1 MSASLSLLALPGL
14 PLIHPGD
21 DLADLIVAALGRTPN
36 AAPLIDGDVLVVT
49 SKIVS
54 KAEGRWIDLR
64 TISPSAE
71 AERLAAITLK
81 DPRMV
86 ELVLREST
94 EVSRA
99 APNVL
104 VVRHRLG
111 FVSANAGI
119 DQSNVDG
126 SEHRALLL
134 PLDPDGSAA
143 ALRERLHTLTDAH
156 VGVII
161 SDSHGRAW
169 RIGNIGVAIGV
180 AGLPAVRD
188 LRGTPDLF
196 RRTLKISIQGYADM
210 IASAAALLTGEGGE
224 GLPVVLVR
232 GLTAEGQGH
241 ASDIYRPPE
250 GDLYR

>member
-1 MSASLSLLALPGL
+1 MIPSLTFHAIPNI
-14 PLIHPGD
+14 PLIQEGN
-21 DLADLIVAALGRTPN
+21 DLSRLILAAANDAGITFADH
-36 AAPLIDGDVLVVT
+36 DVLIVT

-54 KAEGRWIDLR
+54 KAEGRIIPLADVQ
-64 TISPSAE
+64 PSDE
-71 AERLAAITLK
+71 AMRLAAITGK

-86 ELVLREST
+86 ELVLRESS

-119 DQSNVDG
+119 DQSNVEGGDAV
-126 SEHRALLL
+126 ALLL
-134 PLDPDGSAA
+134 PQDPDTSAA
-143 ALRERLHTLTDAH
+143 NIRAALAEVTGKQL
-156 VGVII
+156 GIII

-169 RIGNIGVAIGV
+169 RVGNIGVAIGV

-188 LRGTPDLF
+188 LRGEPDMF
-196 RRTLKISIQGYADM
+196 GRVLKISIQGYADM
-210 IASAAALLTGEGGE
+210 IASASALLTGEGAE
-224 GLPVVLVR
+224 GLPVVLAR
-232 GLTAEGQGH
+232 GLTASGDGK
-241 ASDIYRPPE
+241 ASDIYRAAE